1 MGTADTVPG
10 VSGGTVALI
19 LGHYERLVTAI
30 SHIDSHLV
38 SLLLQRRW
46 RSAVNHGD
54 LRFLIVLAL
63 GMAFGI
69 LSLASAMHW
78 LLDYRLAETF
88 SLFFGVIL
96 ASSYLVAK
104 QIRRWTAIGALLA
117 LVTASFVYVLAQANS
132 LSGSEHGAYLF
143 VTAMI
148 AICAMILP
156 GISGAFVLL
165 LLGTYYPVTSLVKEL
180 ASGNVN
186 SEILSRIALFVLGC
200 LVGLLLFSRLLKY
213 LLRQH
218 ATLTYFAL
226 LGLMLGSLRKL
237 WPLQQPTAETA
248 AEKFSLRKWELVPPD
263 QWSGS
268 LITLLLIALAG
279 TATVLALDAWGSRLQ
294 RGKQDVLA

>member
-1 MGTADTVPG
+1 MGIADTVPG

-19 LGHYERLVTAI
+19 LGHYERLVTGI
-30 SHIDSHLV
+30 SHIDSHLAR
-38 SLLLQRRW
+38 LLFQRRW
-46 RSAVNHGD
+46 RDAVNHGD
-54 LRFLIVLAL
+54 LRFLMVLAL

-78 LLDYRLAETF
+78 LLDHRLAETF

-104 QIRRWTAIGALLA
+104 QIKRWTAGGALLA
-117 LVTASFVYVLAQANS
+117 FVTASFVYVLAQANS
-132 LSGSEHGAYLF
+132 LTGSEHGAYLF
-143 VTAMI
+143 VAAMI

-180 ASGNVN
+180 ASGNAN

-218 ATLTYFAL
+218 ATLTYCAL

-237 WPLQQPTAETA
+237 WPLQKPTAETVG
-248 AEKFSLRKWELVPPD
+248 EKFSLRKWELVPPD

-268 LITLLLIALAG
+268 LVTLLLIALGG
-279 TATVLALDAWGSRLQ
+279 TAIVLALDAWGSRLQ
-294 RGKQDVLA
+294 SGKQDVEA